1 LANQRTGLITQIRA
15 FLLERVAL
23 GGCRHMEASKGFR
36 RLKACKHLPV
46 LKAGLVAHTTNHLIA
61 NEVEANADAA

>member
-1 LANQRTGLITQIRA
+1 LGSQRTGLINQIRA

-23 GGCRHMEASKGFR
+23 GGCRHMEAR

-46 LKAGLVAHTTNHLIA
+46 LKVRLVAHTTNHLVA